1 MTKPVICDSNRGMA
15 TSKTREKDTFY
26 LVHYRDPQNGD
37 VVALKVRHIEDSS
50 LGLGFV
56 RLSGFIFHTES
67 IVVQPTE
74 EQLKKRFENVQSLHL
89 SIYSLISVEE
99 LGIEHKGLNFKKD
112 RSNLLSFPKDFP
124 GSPG

>member
-1 MTKPVICDSNRGMA
+1 MA
-15 TSKTREKDTFY
+15 SSKKGAKDTFY

-37 VVALKVRHIEDSS
+37 VVALKVKSIEDSS

-56 RLSGFIFHTES
+56 RLSGFIFSTES
-67 IVVQPTE
+67 LVVQPTE

-99 LGIEHKGLNFKKD
+99 LGMEHKGLNFKKD
-112 RSNLLSFPKDFP
+112 RSNLISFPSDLP
-124 GSPG
+124 GAPN